1 MVSRADELMHDNNGI
16 DILTLSRKLQDDFGQ
31 EYGSM
36 SVREW
41 YVVTREYVERQ
52 TMRYDIQDDERVM
65 WMAAE
70 DAPWERI

>member
-1 MVSRADELMHDNNGI
+1 MCI
-16 DILTLSRKLQDDFGQ
+16 DILTLSRKLQEDFGQ

-36 SVREW
+36 TVRQW

-52 TMRYDIQDDERVM
+52 TMRYDIQDDEPVM

-70 DAPWERI
+70 EASWERI

>member
-1 MVSRADELMHDNNGI
+1 
-16 DILTLSRKLQDDFGQ
+16 
-31 EYGSM
+31 M
-36 SVREW
+36 SVRQW

-52 TMRYDIQDDERVM
+52 TMRYDIEDNEPVM